1 MFSQVEFSAMIIVIP
16 VIILYVMFSFIVI
29 IYAIQKIFDF
39 LKNEYEFGFLGIL
52 C

>member
-16 VIILYVMFSFIVI
+16 VIILHVMFSFIAI
-29 IYAIQKIFDF
+29 FYAIQKIFDF
-39 LKNEYEFGFLGIL
+39 SKKDYEFGFLGIL